1 MFISPRPATK
11 AGDRRQEITSMNG
24 LKKGLFLESGKHG
37 LSAAFQ
43 AVGWG
48 RWPLFCSVHLV
59 VIGLTYSVTAQSVST
74 NVDAAVSR
82 AVSSRDTISVLAPA
96 NPANEQLP
104 GKSQVLANKIDSEAS
119 ELKPVPNLSIGVAI
133 VGGLALFLWV
143 QRLRR
148 YSV

>member
-1 MFISPRPATK
+1 MTDGIQF
-11 AGDRRQEITSMNG
+11 G

-59 VIGLTYSVTAQSVST
+59 VIGLTYSVTAQSVSR
-74 NVDAAVSR
+74 NVDAAVR

-96 NPANEQLP
+96 KPANEQLP
-104 GKSQVLANKIDSEAS
+104 GKSQVLANKIDREAS

>member
-1 MFISPRPATK
+1 MTEGI
-11 AGDRRQEITSMNG
+11 QLG
-24 LKKGLFLESGKHG
+24 LKKRLFLESGKHG

-43 AVGWG
+43 AVGEG

-74 NVDAAVSR
+74 NVDAAVR
-82 AVSSRDTISVLAPA
+82 AVSSRDTISVLAA
-96 NPANEQLP
+96 AKPANEQLP
-104 GKSQVLANKIDSEAS
+104 GKSQVLANKIHSEAS